1 MANTPIIRQV
11 AWWALIPQLLFMWL
25 LVFVFYLLSVE
36 QFILFGA
43 LSYLMISFL
52 LRNLIPTNHRK
63 GIKLTKEL
71 KFQEAIAEYKKSIQ
85 FFTKHSWLDKYR
97 YLVLLNSSKMGFRE
111 MGLCNIAFCYG
122 QIGNVNEAEKYYNR
136 VLNEFPKNGIAQTG
150 IRMIN
155 SIREN
160 D

>member
-1 MANTPIIRQV
+1 MANIPIIRQV
-11 AWWALIPQLLFMWL
+11 AWLALIPQLLFMWL
-25 LVFVFYLLSVE
+25 LVAVFYFLSFE

-43 LSYLMISFL
+43 VSYLMVSFL

-71 KFQEAIAEYKKSIQ
+71 KFQEAITEYEKSIQ
-85 FFTKHSWLDKYR
+85 FFKKHSWLDKYR
-97 YLVLLNSSKMGFRE
+97 YLVLLNSSKMNFRE

-122 QIGNVNEAEKYYNR
+122 QIGNINKAEKYYNL
-136 VLNEFPKNGIAQTG
+136 VLTEFPENGIAQTG

-160 D
+160 N

>member
-11 AWWALIPQLLFMWL
+11 AWVALIPQLLFMWF
-25 LVFVFYLLSVE
+25 LVAVFYFLRVE

-71 KFQEAIAEYKKSIQ
+71 KFQEAIAEYEKSIQ
-85 FFTKHSWLDKYR
+85 FFTKYSWLDKYR

-122 QIGNVNEAEKYYNR
+122 QIGNVHEAEKYYNL
-136 VLNEFPKNGIAQTG
+136 VLNEFPENGIAQTG
-150 IRMIN
+150 LRMIN

-160 D
+160 N